1 MDQNRNIPPRT
12 NRLHMKLHL
21 KNPLAFF
28 DLETTGITISK
39 DRIVELSILKIMPNG
54 TQDLHTMRINPG
66 IPIPAEVSLIHG
78 IYDEDV
84 KDAPLFKDIA
94 KNLAKILEGCDL
106 AGFNIIRFDVPLLT
120 EEFLRC
126 GVDFNVSKRKLIDV
140 QKIFHLMEKRNLSAA
155 YKFYCNKKLIG
166 AHGAEADTL
175 ATFEI
180 LEKQLEKYEG
190 EIAEDNLGN
199 KVGVIENDM
208 EVLHKLAL
216 QNMVDL
222 AGRIVY
228 NANGVEVFNFGKH
241 KGKSVVE
248 ILNKDS
254 SYYDWMQRGDFTLDT
269 KNKLTEIK
277 LRAFGLGS

>member
-1 MDQNRNIPPRT
+1 
-12 NRLHMKLHL
+12 MKLHL

-39 DRIVELSILKIMPNG
+39 DRIVELSILIIMPNG
-54 TQDLHTMRINPG
+54 TRELKTMRINPG

-84 KDAPLFKDIA
+84 KDAPFFKDIA
-94 KNLAKILEGCDL
+94 KNLAKMLEGCDL

-126 GVDFNVSKRKLIDV
+126 GVDFSVSKRKLIDV

-155 YKFYCNKKLIG
+155 YKFYCNKNLVG

-180 LEKQLEKYEG
+180 LEKQIEKYEG
-190 EIAEDNLGN
+190 KVAEDNLGN

-208 EVLHKLAL
+208 GVLHKLAL

-228 NANGVEVFNFGKH
+228 DANGVEVFNFGKH

-254 SYYDWMQRGDFTLDT
+254 SYYDWMQRGDFPLDT

>member
-1 MDQNRNIPPRT
+1 MDQNRNTPPRA

-106 AGFNIIRFDVPLLT
+106 SGFNIIRFDVPLLT

-180 LEKQLEKYEG
+180 LEKQIEKYEG

-228 NANGVEVFNFGKH
+228 NTNGVEVFNFGKH